1 METDEPEIGQDPTLV
16 HFQKI
21 NIFGETGVGKSTII
35 SLMKNYN
42 ELGNEIN
49 LKIGRRDSRLTENS
63 DFFDFSLIEED
74 VSSVNLNLKDNKFL
88 NFNLYETNLDNIDK
102 IQIYLHILLM
112 QTECAIIV
120 WNKNNRNTFK
130 NIPRLISVIEQ
141 DIKDNNLRDFPII
154 LLENNMEINPND
166 SQNDQ
171 LDINID
177 EFINKIKEEN
187 KNISFQKLEINTK
200 ENFRYFLLEISQ
212 IIHNYENTKNEY
224 VRNNDIVNLIKFNP
238 KCITEVIKKEEKK
251 LKCLLLGHSN
261 VGKTTFFKCFMNN
274 KSINNISTIGIEFI
288 NIMAEVCGE
297 KIILKLIDT
306 AGQERFAKIANN
318 TIRNV
323 NGVLLFYD
331 IVDRESFDKVSNWI
345 NQIKEI
351 NENNAEIILIANKI
365 DLFEKRNVAKTEAIN
380 FAQIHNIKYFEC
392 SCKSKIN
399 IYEILNEI
407 LLSMYK
413 SYKVNPNIG
422 NQSFRLR
429 NNEEPK
435 IDDNIDDK
443 IDNVNNDI
451 IKENKKNIKTKRKCC
466 H

>member
-42 ELGNEIN
+42 ELRNEIN

-212 IIHNYENTKNEY
+212 IIH
-224 VRNNDIVNLIKFNP
+224 
-238 KCITEVIKKEEKK
+238 KKKK
-251 LKCLLLGHSN
+251 
-261 VGKTTFFKCFMNN
+261 
-274 KSINNISTIGIEFI
+274 
-288 NIMAEVCGE
+288 
-297 KIILKLIDT
+297 
-306 AGQERFAKIANN
+306 
-318 TIRNV
+318 
-323 NGVLLFYD
+323 
-331 IVDRESFDKVSNWI
+331 
-345 NQIKEI
+345 
-351 NENNAEIILIANKI
+351 
-365 DLFEKRNVAKTEAIN
+365 
-380 FAQIHNIKYFEC
+380 
-392 SCKSKIN
+392 
-399 IYEILNEI
+399 
-407 LLSMYK
+407 
-413 SYKVNPNIG
+413 
-422 NQSFRLR
+422 
-429 NNEEPK
+429 
-435 IDDNIDDK
+435 
-443 IDNVNNDI
+443 
-451 IKENKKNIKTKRKCC
+451 KKA
-466 H
+466 

>member
-74 VSSVNLNLKDNKFL
+74 VASVKLNLINNKYL

-120 WNKNNRNTFK
+120 WNKNDRNTFK

-154 LLENNMEINPND
+154 LLENNIEKKLND
-166 SQNDQ
+166 IQNDQ

-177 EFINKIKEEN
+177 EFIDKIKKEN

-200 ENFRYFLLEISQ
+200 ENFRYFLLDIDQ
-212 IIHNYENTKNEY
+212 IIRNYENTKNEY
-224 VRNNDIVNLIKFNP
+224 IRNRDIVNLIKFNP
-238 KCITEVIKKEEKK
+238 KCITEQIKKEEKK
-251 LKCLLLGHSN
+251 LYCLLLGHSN
-261 VGKTTFFKCFMNN
+261 VGKTTFFKCFMNH
-274 KSINNISTIGIEFI
+274 KSVNNISTLGTEFI

-297 KIILKLIDT
+297 KIILQLIDT

-331 IVDRESFDKVSNWI
+331 IADRESFDKVSSWI

-351 NENNAEIILIANKI
+351 NQNNAEIILIANKI
-365 DLFEKRNVAKTEAIN
+365 DLFEKRDVAKTEAIN
-380 FAQIHNIKYFEC
+380 FAQLQNIKYFEC
-392 SCKSKIN
+392 SCVLKIN
-399 IYEILNEI
+399 VYEILNEI

-413 SYKVNPNIG
+413 SYRENSNIR
-422 NQSFRLR
+422 NDSFRL
-429 NNEEPK
+429 NKNE
-435 IDDNIDDK
+435 DFK
-443 IDNVNNDI
+443 IDNNIDNNNVNN
-451 IKENKKNIKTKRKCC
+451 IKENEENRQNKTTKRKCC
-466 H
+466 

>member
-112 QTECAIIV
+112 QTECVIIV
-120 WNKNNRNTFK
+120 WDKYNRNTFK
-130 NIPRLISVIEQ
+130 NIPRLVNVIEQ

-274 KSINNISTIGIEFI
+274 KSINNRIY
-288 NIMAEVCGE
+288 
-297 KIILKLIDT
+297 KY
-306 AGQERFAKIANN
+306 
-318 TIRNV
+318 
-323 NGVLLFYD
+323 NG
-331 IVDRESFDKVSNWI
+331 
-345 NQIKEI
+345 
-351 NENNAEIILIANKI
+351 
-365 DLFEKRNVAKTEAIN
+365 
-380 FAQIHNIKYFEC
+380 
-392 SCKSKIN
+392 
-399 IYEILNEI
+399 
-407 LLSMYK
+407 
-413 SYKVNPNIG
+413 
-422 NQSFRLR
+422 
-429 NNEEPK
+429 
-435 IDDNIDDK
+435 
-443 IDNVNNDI
+443 
-451 IKENKKNIKTKRKCC
+451 
-466 H
+466 

>member
-49 LKIGRRDSRLTENS
+49 LKIGRRDSRLTGNS

-120 WNKNNRNTFK
+120 WNKNDRNTFK

-154 LLENNMEINPND
+154 LLENNIEKKLND
-166 SQNDQ
+166 GQNDQ

-177 EFINKIKEEN
+177 KFIDKIKKEN

-238 KCITEVIKKEEKK
+238 KCITEVIKKEEKE

-261 VGKTTFFKCFMNN
+261 VGKTTFF
-274 KSINNISTIGIEFI
+274 I
-288 NIMAEVCGE
+288 
-297 KIILKLIDT
+297 IILK
-306 AGQERFAKIANN
+306 R
-318 TIRNV
+318 
-323 NGVLLFYD
+323 Y
-331 IVDRESFDKVSNWI
+331 
-345 NQIKEI
+345 IK
-351 NENNAEIILIANKI
+351 
-365 DLFEKRNVAKTEAIN
+365 F
-380 FAQIHNIKYFEC
+380 
-392 SCKSKIN
+392 
-399 IYEILNEI
+399 
-407 LLSMYK
+407 
-413 SYKVNPNIG
+413 
-422 NQSFRLR
+422 
-429 NNEEPK
+429 
-435 IDDNIDDK
+435 
-443 IDNVNNDI
+443 
-451 IKENKKNIKTKRKCC
+451 KN
-466 H
+466 